1 MILLKILNEKMKK
14 VLFLMLFLL
23 VLGAASVKAQVRIGG
38 NAAPQGAAV
47 LDLNADNTIS
57 PAANKGGLS
66 LPRVSL
72 DSTTMKL
79 NGIAPIAGT
88 LVWNTNGS
96 TLGGGICHWNGST
109 WVRTSLPATAPGD
122 SGSFLMSNGKI
133 WIRHSGWSS
142 TTDTNILRIHVDS
155 VPVKWTKILD
165 TAIAISLQPY
175 SVATVPAPGLYVND
189 WCVLSGRY
197 AAAAYAGGGYISNQ
211 LVIVNWMN
219 TVWNAIN
226 PKVQIRCFRPDR

>member
-1 MILLKILNEKMKK
+1 
-14 VLFLMLFLL
+14 MLFLL

-88 LVWNTNGS
+88 LVWNTNGA
-96 TLGGGICHWNGST
+96 TLGGGVCHWNGSS
-109 WVRTSLPATAPGD
+109 WVRTSLPMTNPGD
-122 SGSFLMSNGKI
+122 SGKFLMSNGKI
-133 WIRHSGWSS
+133 WVPSGTWTSFTDS
-142 TTDTNILRIHVDS
+142 TVLHVHPDT
-155 VPVKWTKILD
+155 VPIKWTRVLD
-165 TAIAISLQPY
+165 TSFYTKIPPYTVAVIRADGLLLTDECSL
-175 SVATVPAPGLYVND
+175 V
-189 WCVLSGRY
+189 GRY
-197 AAAAYAGGGYISNQ
+197 QPIIKSGQTNVPGYFVLINNASFTWDASTVAAR
-211 LVIVNWMN
+211 V
-219 TVWNAIN
+219 
-226 PKVQIRCFRPDR
+226 RCIRPDR